1 MNKMTTL
8 FIGFFL
14 TFLSGWLGL
23 VIIPY
28 FQIGQLKP
36 QVNEDT
42 GESFPLVRSGLA
54 DRGKQIYQTEGCMYC
69 HTQQLRPIDV
79 LDKHSRGWGPR
90 RTVARD
96 YIYDKPVLLGTMR
109 TGPDLTNIGKRQPSD
124 KWHYIHLY
132 QPQIYTEESNM
143 PPYRYLFKVQ
153 KLQGEG
159 SPEALELTGKYAPP
173 EGYEVVPT
181 DEARAL
187 VAYLKS
193 LDRTYE
199 LPEAP
204 LPKD

>member
-1 MNKMTTL
+1 MNKLTTL

-28 FQIGQLKP
+28 FQLGQLKP

-42 GESFPLVRSGLA
+42 GESYPLVRDGLA
-54 DRGKQIYQTEGCMYC
+54 ERGKQVYQAEGCVYC

-79 LDKHSRGWGPR
+79 EDDHSRGWGPR

-96 YIYDKPVLLGTMR
+96 YLYDKPVFLGTMR
-109 TGPDLTNIGKRQPSD
+109 TGPDLVNIGKRQPSAQ
-124 KWHYIHLY
+124 WQYIHLY
-132 QPQIYTEESNM
+132 NPRIYTKESTM
-143 PPYRYLFKVQ
+143 PPYRYLFEVRKI
-153 KLQGEG
+153 EG
-159 SPEALELTGKYAPP
+159 ARSPEALDLPAKDAPP
-173 EGYEVVPT
+173 AGYEVVPT
-181 DEARAL
+181 NEGRAL

-193 LDRTYE
+193 LDHTYA